1 MVVNGSAYP
10 EHKME
15 FISKLHDVMDATAV
29 PTLVG
34 GDFNLVRNVKE
45 KTNEIVNFNL
55 SFLFND

>member
-1 MVVNGSAYP
+1 MVVYGSAYP
-10 EHKME
+10 
-15 FISKLHDVMDATAV
+15 DVMEAIAV